1 MNCRTLARMQSKD
14 FQLQLTRVTTPTTT
28 PSNRR
33 QGLTPRNNSSADH
46 VNQQILLM
54 TTTAKESDQIQ
65 AAPRATRHSRRRR
78 LGCCATTTLPVE
90 RSSNHHLRD
99 KGEDNFPDTFRFYE
113 GSTLE
118 PPCNCS
124 QSQTTTS
131 TTCYFCDHSIDHTF
145 GIKSWFPPP
154 LLTRCAVIDTNR
166 PCYSALRGSEVYFCV
181 RNSSTDNIG

>member
-28 PSNRR
+28 PSTRR

-65 AAPRATRHSRRRR
+65 AAPRATRHSTKRI
-78 LGCCATTTLPVE
+78 LGCCATTIFPVE

-99 KGEDNFPDTFRFYE
+99 KGVNSFADTFRFYE
-113 GSTLE
+113 QSFSE
-118 PPCNCS
+118 P
-124 QSQTTTS
+124 Q
-131 TTCYFCDHSIDHTF
+131 I
-145 GIKSWFPPP
+145 I
-154 LLTRCAVIDTNR
+154 
-166 PCYSALRGSEVYFCV
+166 ALRCNDYFSCLLPL
-181 RNSSTDNIG
+181 R

>member
-28 PSNRR
+28 PSTRR

-54 TTTAKESDQIQ
+54 TLTAKESDQIQ

-113 GSTLE
+113 GPLL
-118 PPCNCS
+118 
-124 QSQTTTS
+124 
-131 TTCYFCDHSIDHTF
+131 D
-145 GIKSWFPPP
+145 PP
-154 LLTRCAVIDTNR
+154 LIVPSHTRLLQPPVT
-166 PCYSALRGSEVYFCV
+166 SAITASTIPSVLKAGSHPH
-181 RNSSTDNIG
+181 S